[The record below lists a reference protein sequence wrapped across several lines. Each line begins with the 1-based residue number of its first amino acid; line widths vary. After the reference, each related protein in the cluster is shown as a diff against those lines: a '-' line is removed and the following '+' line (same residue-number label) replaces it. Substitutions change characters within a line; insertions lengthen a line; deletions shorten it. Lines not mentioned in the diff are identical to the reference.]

1 MVELEKVIKGIE
13 CHHVDNM
20 NRINCA
26 DCPYYMENDT
36 AMRCLNRLHDDAL
49 ELLKEYKEAKPLID
63 AISDS
68 VHETAKIFRQ
78 NDGLKHYDDGSS
90 EP

>member
-1 MVELEKVIKGIE
+1 MDDSKLDKVIHDLEKLTKSKS
-13 CHHVDNM
+13 
-20 NRINCA
+20 
-26 DCPYYMENDT
+26 CPFV
-36 AMRCLNRLHDDAL
+36 CFDAL

-68 VHETAKIFRQ
+68 VHETAKMFRQ